1 MDHLFSATPATSAY
15 LGAGWGRC
23 GSASTFPDPGW
34 LRTGTEWGEVSTT
47 VVRLPCRTPARGVPV
62 GDWGAAALAGVASAA
77 LAVDSTP
84 VLDPA
89 PESGTGVNLS
99 KVDDATLARALIER
113 NPAAPRAVWSRFSP
127 MVRRIVRRSLGP
139 EQDVEDVVQ
148 DVFASLFAK
157 PSRLREPG
165 AFKAFIVSVT
175 LHNISYELRRRR
187 VRRWVGLSQTS
198 ELPDIRVVETNPE
211 SREALAR
218 FYRILDNVKA
228 RDRSAFVLRF
238 IEGMEVAD
246 VAAALDTSVPTARR
260 CFTRAFKRVS
270 LLAGRDPFLAEYL
283 AELKVGRG

>member
-1 MDHLFSATPATSAY
+1 MTA
-15 LGAGWGRC
+15 
-23 GSASTFPDPGW
+23 
-34 LRTGTEWGEVSTT
+34 T
-47 VVRLPCRTPARGVPV
+47 VVRLPCRNPGAGVPV
-62 GDWGAAALAGVASAA
+62 EDWGASALAGVASAA
-77 LAVDSTP
+77 YAVDSIP

-89 PESGTGVNLS
+89 PESGAGINLS

-113 NPAAPRAVWSRFSP
+113 NPAAPRAVWTRFSP

-139 EQDVEDVVQ
+139 EQEVEDVVQ

-157 PSRLREPG
+157 PSRLREPA

-218 FYRILDNVKA
+218 FYRILDNVKS
-228 RDRSAFVLRF
+228 RDRNAFVLRF

-246 VAAALDTSVPTARR
+246 VAVALDTSVPTARR

-283 AELKVGRG
+283 AELKGARE